1 MTPLQSTLKR
11 SLMIDG
17 RDYVI
22 AISPKGLKLTPKG
35 KRKGI
40 ELPWEALAS
49 GEAALAVALQASVG
63 QFAPSA
69 PQPQSRSKP
78 PVPSKAS
85 TDSANR
91 DGVKQEI
98 A

>member
-1 MTPLQSTLKR
+1 
-11 SLMIDG
+11 
-17 RDYVI
+17 
-22 AISPKGLKLTPKG
+22 
-35 KRKGI
+35 
-40 ELPWEALAS
+40 
-49 GEAALAVALQASVG
+49 VALQASVG

-69 PQPQSRSKP
+69 TQPQSRSNP

-85 TDSANR
+85 ADSANR